1 MIIFFIQRMMLPINY
16 EKQTEHCP
24 PEQTSGAL
32 QDGSAPHKRK
42 VVRNEGHPRGYIV
55 QLITPSVPAMAV
67 STVISN
73 FKISFQLIFMS
84 IFLKVRG

>member
-1 MIIFFIQRMMLPINY
+1 MIIFFIQRMMLPIND
-16 EKQTEHCP
+16 EKEATFQ

-32 QDGSAPHKRK
+32 QGGSAPHKRK
-42 VVRNEGHPRGYIV
+42 VVRGWGYPRGYIV

-73 FKISFQLIFMS
+73 FKISFQLIFM
-84 IFLKVRG
+84 

>member
-16 EKQTEHCP
+16 EKEATFQ

-42 VVRNEGHPRGYIV
+42 VVRDEGHPRGYIV

-73 FKISFQLIFMS
+73 FKISFQLIFM
-84 IFLKVRG
+84 FFWVKG

>member
-32 QDGSAPHKRK
+32 QDDSAPHKRK
-42 VVRNEGHPRGYIV
+42 VVRDEGTSSRLHRAAHYTQRTRNGGEYGD
-55 QLITPSVPAMAV
+55 QQ
-67 STVISN
+67 
-73 FKISFQLIFMS
+73 FQDFFPVDFHG
-84 IFLKVRG
+84 FLG

>member
-32 QDGSAPHKRK
+32 QGGSAPHKRK
-42 VVRNEGHPRGYIV
+42 VVRDEGHPRGYIV

-73 FKISFQLIFMS
+73 FKISFQLIFMV
-84 IFLKVRG
+84 FWVKG